1 MQTSSKICKLY
12 FTLALCF
19 MLCGCASWVVRP
31 TKVVLLPEERIF
43 TVPAGQEIKVM
54 LDKEEMTMTFP
65 YDMKLTSPTVLVR
78 QEEKLNNA
86 LLDKVK
92 ANADKKTAVAVVG
105 SVLGIIAAGL
115 GIFFKAKSWFPSKVT
130 ATIETKK

>member
-1 MQTSSKICKLY
+1 
-12 FTLALCF
+12 
-19 MLCGCASWVVRP
+19 VRP